1 VGSKVT
7 SGIAARTTAART
19 GLNSSIRKD
28 NASGAMSARGTG
40 ATATGTRSGPALNQS
55 GRANVVRGVA
65 AGADG
70 AQIKKLE
77 DEVKEFKTKA

>member
-1 VGSKVT
+1 
-7 SGIAARTTAART
+7 
-19 GLNSSIRKD
+19 
-28 NASGAMSARGTG
+28 MSARGTG
-40 ATATGTRSGPALNQS
+40 ATATGTRSGAALNQS